1 VGALLE
7 LVGDTSPLGLT
18 NGDTEAQEALPDT
31 LGLTT
36 DDALSCGLLDPLV
49 IGVTV
54 AADVLLMLIIGVFV
68 DEIDPLMD
76 WPEALTD
83 AVAKALFIAE
93 TVFDPL

>member
-1 VGALLE
+1 MGALLE
-7 LVGDTSPLGLT
+7 LVGDTSPLALT
-18 NGDTEAQEALPDT
+18 KGDAESQEALPDT

-36 DDALSCGLLDPLV
+36 VDALTCGLLDPLV
-49 IGVTV
+49 IAVTV

-83 AVAKALFIAE
+83 AVAKSLFIAE